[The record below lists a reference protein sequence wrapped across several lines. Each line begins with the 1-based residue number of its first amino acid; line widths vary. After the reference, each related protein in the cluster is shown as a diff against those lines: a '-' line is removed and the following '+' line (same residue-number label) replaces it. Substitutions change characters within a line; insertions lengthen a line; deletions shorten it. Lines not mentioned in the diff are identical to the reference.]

1 MMAGP
6 NPGAT
11 ATTRARYDR
20 IARFYDRMEKGT
32 ERRFKPLR
40 AALWHRVRGPR
51 VLEVGVGTG
60 KNMPYYPSGMK
71 ITAVDLSP
79 KMLAQ
84 ARERAARLGV
94 AVDLREADVQSL
106 PFAAGSFDA
115 VITTCVFCSVPD
127 PVVGLGEVR
136 RVLVPGGQLLMM
148 EHVLSHK
155 PVLRQIM
162 QALNPVVVRIMGA
175 NINRDTVTNIQ
186 QAGFIDL
193 CVDDVM
199 LDILKLIE
207 ARAIAGSDARER

>member
-1 MMAGP
+1 MASLDAR
-6 NPGAT
+6 AT
-11 ATTRARYDR
+11 AATRARYDR
-20 IARFYDRMEKGT
+20 IAWFYDRMEKGA
-32 ERRFKPLR
+32 ERRIKPLR

-60 KNMPYYPSGMK
+60 KNMPYYPGGMS

-106 PFAAGSFDA
+106 PFAPDSFDA
-115 VITTCVFCSVPD
+115 AITTCVFCSVPD
-127 PVVGLGEVR
+127 PVVGLSEVR

-155 PVLRQIM
+155 AILRQIM

-175 NINRDTVTNIQ
+175 NINRDTVTNVQ

-207 ARAIAGSDARER
+207 ARTVA